1 MKNNF
6 IKAIYSKSEKGSI
19 TLFVLLAFLFFII
32 VLFGVYYNLS
42 TKNTNQAKQIE
53 KIIKNYEVEEESIN
67 QMYEDT
73 LDDSSF
79 FLYH

>member
-6 IKAIYSKSEKGSI
+6 IKSIHSKSEKGSI